1 MSCPLIVAFSH
12 QVKTIIE
19 ADLNPVPLNELPRAR
34 RDSTGS
40 QPSGR
45 SPHEGGCSSSSSS
58 SSSNEGGGPQPPAG
72 FLAGVG
78 RVGVSRGAVDAV
90 GGYAWTITFLSA
102 VGDVPQVC

>member
-1 MSCPLIVAFSH
+1 
-12 QVKTIIE
+12 VKSIIE

-40 QPSGR
+40 QLSGR
-45 SPHEGGCSSSSSS
+45 NPHEGGFSSSDSDSSSGSSSST
-58 SSSNEGGGPQPPAG
+58 EGGPQPPAG

-90 GGYAWTITFLSA
+90 GGYTWTITFLSA
-102 VGDVPQVC
+102 VGDVPQVLRRG